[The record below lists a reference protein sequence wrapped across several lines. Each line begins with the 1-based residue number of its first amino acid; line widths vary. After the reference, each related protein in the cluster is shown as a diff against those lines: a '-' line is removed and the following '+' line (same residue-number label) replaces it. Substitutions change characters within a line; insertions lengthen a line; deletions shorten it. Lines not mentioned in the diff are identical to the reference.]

1 MGTAVGTSV
10 GLEVGNDE
18 MLGACDAEIVG
29 LLEMV
34 GATDGASPELELEE
48 EPDPPVELESE
59 DVEFEFDP
67 PVELE
72 SEDVEFELDPPTVA
86 GVGESLELLLVLD
99 AEVCRIRLN
108 IFLFPKANR

>member
-18 MLGACDAEIVG
+18 ILGECDAEIVG
-29 LLEMV
+29 MLEMV
-34 GATDGASPELELEE
+34 GATVGTSPELELEE

-59 DVEFEFDP
+59 DVEFE
-67 PVELE
+67 
-72 SEDVEFELDPPTVA
+72 LDPPTLT